1 MTAPRAFV
9 TGWPISHS
17 RSPLIHG
24 FWLDR
29 YGIEGEYVREA
40 VPPDGVAV
48 FFAGFQEQGFVG
60 GNVTLPHK
68 EAAFRACAD
77 VTDQAR
83 RLAAAN
89 TLWIENDR
97 LWGDNTDAYGFA
109 ANLDELA
116 PDWRSGST
124 GLVLGAGGA
133 ARSVLAALLE
143 AGYRSIVVLNRTVE
157 RAEAMAAMFAGPVAA
172 APLDEA
178 ARHLPRADLVVNAT
192 SAGIGGS
199 APLDLDWDLA
209 KADTIATDLVYVPL
223 RTPFLEGA
231 AGRGIRTVDGL
242 GMLLHQAVP
251 GFHRWFGLRPEVTP
265 ELRARIVA
273 DLPGIRHAGAWT
285 DRLDRHGKEHDRGH
299 VRPAGRS
306 RPRCRRGG
314 PPLTRGRAVP
324 GRRGVARCGSSQE
337 KSTAA
342 FWRGRLSAM
351 SAALAESGRDC
362 FSPARARKRG

>member
-157 RAEAMAAMFAGPVAA
+157 RAEAMAAMFAGPVTADR
-172 APLDEA
+172 LDGM
-178 ARHLPRADLVVNAT
+178 ARHLPRAT
-192 SAGIGGS
+192 SSSTRPRPGS
-199 APLDLDWDLA
+199 ATQSDGGGPGERGRDGRDRHRSD
-209 KADTIATDLVYVPL
+209 YVPL
-223 RTPFLEGA
+223 QTPFLQA
-231 AGRGIRTVDGL
+231 ARS
-242 GMLLHQAVP
+242 
-251 GFHRWFGLRPEVTP
+251 
-265 ELRARIVA
+265 
-273 DLPGIRHAGAWT
+273 AG
-285 DRLDRHGKEHDRGH
+285 
-299 VRPAGRS
+299 
-306 RPRCRRGG
+306 
-314 PPLTRGRAVP
+314 
-324 GRRGVARCGSSQE
+324 
-337 KSTAA
+337 
-342 FWRGRLSAM
+342 
-351 SAALAESGRDC
+351 
-362 FSPARARKRG
+362 